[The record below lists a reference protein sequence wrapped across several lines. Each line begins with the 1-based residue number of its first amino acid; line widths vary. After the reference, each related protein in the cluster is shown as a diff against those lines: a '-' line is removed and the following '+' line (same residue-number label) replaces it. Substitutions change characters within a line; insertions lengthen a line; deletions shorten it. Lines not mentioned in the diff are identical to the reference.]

1 MNQDTERSYIAF
13 ISYRHRPLDKQ
24 AAEMIQRKIENYKV
38 PREFRDRAGGDRL
51 GMVFRDEDELPA
63 SSSLSNS
70 ITYALDHTKYLL
82 VICTPDL
89 PESKWC
95 EQEIRYFL
103 KTHDRDHVLAVLVDG
118 EPEVSFSPY
127 LLHTYDE
134 NGNITG
140 DTEPLA
146 ANIAGP
152 DRTIDK
158 KAFRKEIVRI
168 YAALLGCPFDALWQ
182 RQKRA
187 RANRLLALL
196 GIVMAAMTVFLGVV
210 LSKNAQIARQNA
222 SLQRQMSAMHV
233 DTGRTRLEN
242 YDVDG
247 ALQSGIDA
255 LLGDPS
261 GDLYDHRA
269 EKLLSDASY
278 AYEGPDWRSRLLY
291 SQPTAIE
298 TLALTPDGTVC
309 VFSDEAFT
317 VRAVDTTSGSLLWEY
332 AAETERS
339 SYDASPAE
347 VFAFQDLVVC
357 KYADRVIA
365 RSPGDGR
372 ELWRFAYEGY
382 GGNHFRAFNSTGSRM
397 MLLDQ
402 PEGMDSPVY
411 MIVLDTADGKEIG
424 RAAVSGGKDT
434 ANLSSSD
441 PWYSLS
447 GGFSENDR
455 YGAVAIYVTHQKD
468 DGTDGGKDGTLKMA
482 LYDLENF
489 SEVYS
494 LYTDEYHNLSTI
506 IYGICPSDK
515 GDMTC
520 ARYLSSYGGV
530 IISQISGD
538 TQSGRQTLVNQSIST
553 QSGSIV
559 DLIGEYLHA
568 LPMLVHDNL
577 ALVASESS
585 LFLFDLGTEP
595 RLAKEL
601 SYPGRILS
609 CGWTDR
615 AADQVYAWN
624 ASGSSSWYDLNQ
636 DGTTDSLVSSS
647 YDQNDIAHLCPV
659 YDEEGNFRFGISV
672 MNSRPGNILIM
683 ENTCDPSGEVL
694 SAPPQDM
701 LMDNYQIEA
710 SPSGDTVYIRYK
722 EKDSDLRTVAAYD
735 AITHEKLSS
744 AEFEMDYFNDTI
756 FAMDQESFLLGKY
769 ICRLD
774 GSRDYYLEK
783 INDDNAYEFTDSYFR
798 HTVLSDGR
806 VMSVFDCCAAG
817 KDVLVPVWIDG
828 KLVASSSETAA
839 GISFSSGKIL
849 ETGRNGLV
857 AGFGIH
863 RYMKD
868 DETMVTAET
877 DGFMVFDAVN
887 EKRIVFGDQHPEARD
902 RMIAV
907 GNKEPVFACADDLGH
922 ICLYNTEDA
931 SAADLATGYGIREI
945 KALTFSPDDRFLL
958 VITRNGSLD
967 CFDLEEGT
975 FVYSEQPDV
984 FNTYRYPYVDRLAC
998 MAGADDRYLYL
1009 KAYDSDDPYGQWL
1022 SLDQTSWTLAASSDL
1037 VYAALPA
1044 DGCLYKWHEHTLY
1057 RYPIHS
1063 LEDLAAAALEKTGQ
1077 EVQADEAE

>member
-1 MNQDTERSYIAF
+1 MSPDTERSYIAF

-24 AAEMIQRKIENYKV
+24 AAEMIQRKIENYRV
-38 PREFRDRAGGDRL
+38 PKEFREKAGGDRL

-127 LLHTYDE
+127 LLHTFDE

-187 RANRLLALL
+187 RANRLLALA
-196 GIVMAAMTVFLGVV
+196 GIVMAAMTVFMGVV
-210 LSKNAQIARQNA
+210 LSMNAQIARQNEA
-222 SLQRQMSAMHV
+222 LQRQMSAMHV
-233 DTGRTRLEN
+233 DTGRSRLEN

-255 LLGDPS
+255 LLGDTS

-269 EKLLSDASY
+269 EKLLADASY
-278 AYEGPDWRSRLLY
+278 AYQGPDWHSRLLY

-298 TLALTPDGTVC
+298 SMAVTPDGSIC
-309 VFSDEAFT
+309 AFSDEALT
-317 VRAVDTTSGSLLWEY
+317 VRAVDTASGALLWEY
-332 AAETERS
+332 PAETQRGS
-339 SYDASPAE
+339 FDTSPAE
-347 VFAFQDLVVC
+347 VFAYKDLVIS

-365 RSPGDGR
+365 RTPR
-372 ELWRFAYEGY
+372 EGSEIWRYEYQSY
-382 GGNHFRAFNSTGSRM
+382 GGNHFRAFNGSGTRM
-397 MLLDQ
+397 MLLEQ
-402 PEGMDSPVY
+402 PEGMDTPVY
-411 MIVLDTADGKEIG
+411 MIVLNTEDGKEMG
-424 RAAVSGGKDT
+424 RVAVSGGGDT

-441 PWYSLS
+441 PWYSS
-447 GGFSENDR
+447 AGGFSENDR
-455 YGAVAIYVTHQKD
+455 YGALALYVTHQKE
-468 DGTDGGKDGTLKMA
+468 DGTDAGRDGTLKMA

-489 SEVYS
+489 TEVYS
-494 LYTDEYHNLSTI
+494 LYADEMHNLSTI
-506 IYGICPSDK
+506 IYGISPSDE
-515 GDMTC
+515 GDMVC

-530 IISQISGD
+530 TVSLIDGKSRSGL
-538 TQSGRQTLVNQSIST
+538 QTLVNQSIST

-568 LPMLVHDNL
+568 LPMLVHDRL

-585 LFLFDLGTEP
+585 LFLFELDGEP

-601 SYPGRILS
+601 SYPGRVLS
-609 CGWTDR
+609 FGWADR
-615 AADQVYAWN
+615 EADEVYTWN

-636 DGTTDSLVSSS
+636 DGTTDSLASFT
-647 YDQNDIAHLCPV
+647 YDQSDIAHLCPV
-659 YDEEGNFRFGISV
+659 YDQEGDFLFGISV

-683 ENTCDPSGEVL
+683 ENTCDPSGEIL
-694 SAPPQDM
+694 SDSTQDM
-701 LMDNYQIEA
+701 IMGNYQIVP
-710 SPSGDTVYIRYK
+710 SPSGDSVYLKYK
-722 EKDSDLRTVAAYD
+722 KKDSDLWTVEAYD
-735 AITHEKLSS
+735 ARTHGKLSS
-744 AEFEMDYFNDTI
+744 ASFEMDYFNNTI
-756 FAMDQESFLLGKY
+756 FAMDQESFLQGKY

-783 INDDNAYEFTDSYFR
+783 INDDNASDFTDSYFC
-798 HTVLSDGR
+798 HSVLSDGR

-817 KDVLVPVWIDG
+817 KSVLVPVWIDG
-828 KLVASSSETAA
+828 KLVASSSETAQ
-839 GISFSSGKIL
+839 GISFSGGKML
-849 ETGRNGLV
+849 ETGRNGLAV
-857 AGFGIH
+857 GYGIY
-863 RYMKD
+863 RYMKE
-868 DETMVTAET
+868 DETVFTAET
-877 DGFMVFDAVN
+877 DAFMVFDAVR
-887 EKRIVFGDQHPEARD
+887 EKRTVFDDMHPDARE

-907 GNKEPVFACADDLGH
+907 GNTEPVFVCADDLGH
-922 ICLYNTEDA
+922 ICLYNTEDQ
-931 SAADLATGYGIREI
+931 SAVDLGTDYGISEI
-945 KALTFSPDDRFLL
+945 KALTFSPDDRFLF
-958 VITRNGSLD
+958 VITRSGDLD

-984 FNTYRYPYVDRLAC
+984 FNTYRYTYVDRLSC
-998 MAGADDRYLYL
+998 TAGSGGRYLYL
-1009 KAYDSDDPYGQWL
+1009 KAYDSDNTYGQWL

-1037 VYAALPA
+1037 VFGALPA
-1044 DGCLYKWHEHTLY
+1044 DGCLYKWHEQTLY

-1063 LEDLAAAALEKTGQ
+1063 MEDLTARARELTE
-1077 EVQADEAE
+1077 